1 MITSYNRKVREIA
14 STSLVAYWP
23 MNERSGTTVYDWS
36 STGYHGTSTN
46 VSVAD
51 RWRQGADGGSCY
63 RFDGSTSYVNIYTA
77 LAVGVTTIGS
87 ISVWFACEPTYL
99 NGTTLG
105 RIFTM
110 SADANNAF
118 ILEKTATA
126 NTFRGAY
133 IAGGT
138 TDSVS
143 PVLRQADNN
152 PHPEW
157 HHLGASLTV
166 AGDML
171 KIYVDGAQSSTT
183 QTGLGTWAG
192 AIAATLF
199 CIGSGSTVPANVFN
213 GWLQHMAIWSTV
225 LTDDEFAELGKIGP

>member
-1 MITSYNRKVREIA
+1 MITSYNRKVRQIA

-23 MNERSGTTVYDWS
+23 MNETSGTTVYDWS
-36 STGYHGTSTN
+36 NTGYNGTSTS
-46 VSVAD
+46 VAVAD
-51 RWRQGADGGSCY
+51 RWLQGADGGHCY
-63 RFDGSTSYVNIYTA
+63 RFDGSTSYIDIYTA
-77 LAVGVTTIGS
+77 LTGAVTLIGS

-110 SADANNAF
+110 SADANNVF
-118 ILEKTATA
+118 LLEKTATA
-126 NTFRGAY
+126 NTFRAGY

-143 PVLRQADNN
+143 PVLRQQDGD
-152 PHPEW
+152 PHPQW
-157 HHLGASLTV
+157 HHLGATITV
-166 AGDML
+166 AGDAL

-183 QTGLGTWAG
+183 QATLGTWAG
-192 AIAATLF
+192 AVDSTMF
-199 CIGSGSTVPANVFN
+199 CIGAGSTVPANVFS

-225 LTDDEFAELGKIGP
+225 LTADEMAELGKIGP